1 MEVLGETLLSLVF
14 IIVGMGLIYYLVK
27 KEKL

>member
-1 MEVLGETLLSLVF
+1 MEVLGEALLSLVF